1 MFLWRL
7 IHNIVLSA
15 GNLKGKGLLME
26 DRCCVCG
33 LESETTFHE
42 MFECEVSQVVWDK
55 IYPKIKEVMDVPSMG
70 NFWHSLF

>member
-1 MFLWRL
+1 
-7 IHNIVLSA
+7 
-15 GNLKGKGLLME
+15 ME